1 MTWQDKIRNPNC
13 ELCSLH
19 KSADHVCLMGS
30 GPKKAKVMI
39 LGEAP
44 GYREDEEHRAF
55 VGASGQLLREELKRA
70 GIDPDSCY
78 ISNVAKCR
86 PPDNRTPTKTELRA
100 CADEYLIREL
110 EAVDPEFVLLLG
122 NPALQV
128 LTGKSGITKQ
138 RGSTFGESPTFFAAF
153 HPAYVLRQPQHT
165 ELFRSDLARF
175 ARLVTGEASTS
186 PRTKVKIIR
195 SVSGLRRLIEE
206 LNSASVISY
215 DLETWQSA
223 NMKKQGPMEWADDS
237 RIVTISF
244 TTRAGYS
251 TVVPI
256 DHVTEPWKDPLKV
269 LRALKPSLERKDA
282 KYVAHNG
289 IFDCRWLARWG
300 IFVNQTFDTMLAA
313 HVLDENRPKGLKPL
327 SQVLLG
333 ADAYNA
339 DVDVANA
346 YNEDLRKLCI
356 YNGID
361 TDMTY
366 RLYEIFRQQLIE
378 QPRVARIFARLMM
391 PASNVLTQ
399 VVRGGMYVDQD
410 RLSKQLE
417 VLERKHLK
425 LRKKMVKYVPVH
437 KRAAINFNSYPQV
450 GEWLFKDL
458 LLNPLKQT
466 DSGANS
472 TDEETLLSLKGD
484 HPAVDYLLQNRG
496 VVKNLGYLRSW
507 KDKLDDRSRIHT
519 NYKLYGTVTGRISS
533 EKPNLQQVPR
543 EGTMRT
549 VFGAPPGWLFLEA
562 DYSQVELRVAAML
575 AGETTL
581 LRIFATGGDAHLTT
595 AAKTARMTPAQILA
609 SDATGKTEYRKKA
622 KGVNFGFLYDMG
634 AEKFIQYAT
643 MNFGWT
649 PTLEEA
655 EQYRR
660 DYFMLYPKLR
670 PWHDRQRR
678 LVHRYQRV
686 HSPIGRVRHLPDV
699 LSGDRQVVAE
709 AERQAINSPVQ
720 SFASDLMLLSMVQ
733 LSQRLRSGE
742 ARIVGTVHDAIL
754 FEVREDVVVP
764 VAKTIKTVMEDM
776 SPVKRLFGAEVTVP
790 IVVEIK
796 VGPYWGAGKVIDVG
810 T

>member
-1 MTWQDKIRNPNC
+1 MSWQDKIRSPNC

-19 KSADHVCLMGS
+19 QNADHVCLMGS
-30 GPKKAKVMI
+30 GSRKAKVMI

-70 GIDPDSCY
+70 GIDADSCY

-86 PPDNRTPTKTELRA
+86 PPENRTPTKTELRT
-100 CADEYLIREL
+100 CADEYLRAEL
-110 EAVDPEFVLLLG
+110 EAVDPEYVLLLG
-122 NPALQV
+122 NSPLSV

-138 RGSTFGESPTFFAAF
+138 RGNCFGRDPVFFAAF

-165 ELFRSDLARF
+165 ELFRADLNRF
-175 ARLVTGEASTS
+175 ARLIAGQPSQAEKTRV
-186 PRTKVKIIR
+186 RIVR
-195 SVSGLRRLIEE
+195 SVTGLRRLIEE
-206 LNSASVISY
+206 LKNAPVISY
-215 DLETWQSA
+215 DLETWQSTS
-223 NMKKQGPMEWADDS
+223 MKKHGSMEWAEDS

-244 TTRAGYS
+244 STEPGRS

-269 LRALKPSLERKDA
+269 LHALKPSLEQKGT

-300 IFVNQTFDTMLAA
+300 IYVPQTFDTMLAA
-313 HVLDENRPKGLKPL
+313 HILDENRSKGLKPL
-327 SQVLLG
+327 SQILLG
-333 ADAYNA
+333 VDAYDA
-339 DVDVANA
+339 GVEVSDA

-356 YNGID
+356 YNGKD
-361 TDMTY
+361 TDYTL
-366 RLYEIFRQQLIE
+366 RLYYIFREQLKE
-378 QPRVARIFARLMM
+378 EPRSARVFVKLMM

-399 VVRGGMYVDQD
+399 VVRGGMYVGQD
-410 RLSKQLE
+410 RLEAQME
-417 VLERKHLK
+417 VLERKHQK
-425 LRKKMVKYVPVH
+425 LRKKMVKYVPAH
-437 KRAAINFNSYPQV
+437 KREAINFNSYPQV

-458 LLNPLKQT
+458 KLNPLKQT
-466 DSGANS
+466 DTGNDS
-472 TDEETLLSLKGD
+472 TDEETLLSLIND
-484 HPAVDYLLQNRG
+484 HPAVKHLLANRG

-507 KDKLDDRSRIHT
+507 TEKLDGTSRIHT

-549 VFGAPPGWLFLEA
+549 VFGAPPGWLFLEG
-562 DYSQVELRVAAML
+562 DYSQVELRIAAML

-581 LRIFATGGDAHLTT
+581 LRIFATGGDPHLTT
-595 AAKTARMTPAQILA
+595 AAKNARMTPAQVTA
-609 SDATGKTEYRKKA
+609 SDASGKTEYRKKA

-634 AEKFIQYAT
+634 EDKFIQYAT

-649 PTLEEA
+649 PTPEEA
-655 EQYRR
+655 HQYRE
-660 DYFMLYPKLR
+660 DYFALYPKLR

-678 LVHRYQRV
+678 LVHRHQRV
-686 HSPIGRVRHLPDV
+686 NSPIGRVRHLPDV

-720 SFASDLMLLSMVQ
+720 SLASDLMLLSMVQ
-733 LSQRLRSGE
+733 LQGRLRPSE
-742 ARIVGTVHDAIL
+742 ARVVGTVHDAIL
-754 FEVREDVVVP
+754 FEVREDVVES
-764 VAKTIKTVMEDM
+764 VAKEVKSVMEDM
-776 SPVKRLFGAEVTVP
+776 SQVKRLFGADITVP
-790 IVVEIK
+790 IIVELK
-796 VGPYWGAGKVIDVG
+796 AGPYWGAGKVLEVV
-810 T
+810 

>member
-1 MTWQDKIRNPNC
+1 VTWQDRIRNSEC
-13 ELCSLH
+13 TLCPLH
-19 KSADHVCLMGS
+19 ASADHVCLMGS
-30 GPKKAKVMI
+30 GSKKARVMI

-55 VGASGQLLREELKRA
+55 VGASGQLLREELVRA
-70 GIDPDSCY
+70 GIDPKSCY

-100 CADEYLIREL
+100 CADEYLRQEF
-110 EAVDPEFVLLLG
+110 EAVDPDFVLLLG
-122 NPALQV
+122 NSPLQV

-138 RGSTFGESPTFFAAF
+138 RGNTFSSSPTFFAAF

-165 ELFRSDLARF
+165 ELFRADLNRF
-175 ARLVTGEASTS
+175 SRLIQGLPSQAEK
-186 PRTKVKIIR
+186 TKVRIVR

-206 LNSASVISY
+206 LKEAPVISY
-215 DLETWQSA
+215 DIETWQSTP
-223 NMKKQGPMEWADDS
+223 MKKHGPMEWADDS
-237 RIVTISF
+237 CIVSISF
-244 TTRAGYS
+244 STEPGRS

-256 DHVTEPWKDPLKV
+256 DHVTEPWKQPLKV
-269 LRALKPSLERKDA
+269 LRALKPCLEQKGT

-289 IFDCRWLARWG
+289 IFDCRWLARFG
-300 IFVNQTFDTMLAA
+300 IFVPQTFDTMLAA
-313 HVLDENRPKGLKPL
+313 HILDENRSKGLKPL
-327 SQVLLG
+327 SQILLG
-333 ADAYNA
+333 VDAYDA
-339 DVDVANA
+339 GVEVSDA

-356 YNGID
+356 YNGKD
-361 TDMTY
+361 TDYTL
-366 RLYEIFRQQLIE
+366 RLYYIFREQLKE
-378 QPRVARIFARLMM
+378 QLRLARIFARLMM
-391 PASNVLTQ
+391 PGSNVLTQ
-399 VVRGGMYVDQD
+399 VVRGGMYTDKAKLQE
-410 RLSKQLE
+410 QLE
-417 VLERKHLK
+417 VLERQHAK
-425 LRKKMVKYVPVH
+425 LRRKMCKWVPVH
-437 KRAAINFNSYPQV
+437 KREAINFNSYPQV

-458 LLNPLKQT
+458 GLNPLKQT
-466 DSGANS
+466 STGNDS
-472 TDEETLLSLKGD
+472 TDEETLLSLVND
-484 HPAVDYLLQNRG
+484 HPAVSYLLKNRG

-507 KDKLDDRSRIHT
+507 EAKLDDNSRIHT
-519 NYKLYGTVTGRISS
+519 SYKLYGTVTGRLSS

-549 VFGAPPGWLFLEA
+549 VFGAPPGKVFLEA

-581 LRIFATGGDAHLTT
+581 LRIFATGGDPHLTT
-595 AAKTARMTPAQILA
+595 AAKTARMTPAEITA

-660 DYFMLYPKLR
+660 DYFALYPKLR

-733 LSQRLRSGE
+733 LSGRLRPSE

-754 FEVREDVVVP
+754 FEVREDVVAQ
-764 VAKTIKTVMEDM
+764 VAKMVKTVMEDM
-776 SPVKRLFGAEVTVP
+776 TPVRRLFGTRVTVP
-790 IVVEIK
+790 IEVEIK
-796 VGPYWGAGKVIDVG
+796 VGQFWGGGKVLEVV
-810 T
+810 